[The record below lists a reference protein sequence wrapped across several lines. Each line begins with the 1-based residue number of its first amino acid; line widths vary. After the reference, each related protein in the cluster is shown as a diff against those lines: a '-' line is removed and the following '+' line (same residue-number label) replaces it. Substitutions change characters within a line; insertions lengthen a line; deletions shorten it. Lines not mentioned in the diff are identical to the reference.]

1 MHRIWLLVAL
11 LLIGCGTETL
21 STRAKPTTHPP
32 TMAAAATVPTA
43 SPTVIPTIAVPV
55 APMIVPPTSVVAR
68 PPTPAAAT
76 LTPIPP
82 TVAMKPTP
90 VPATVVARPP
100 TPAAATLT
108 PIPPTLAMK
117 PTPVPATMP
126 MAAVPAYP
134 SGGLGLSRAEWEKAH
149 GMGFGNPVRYEN
161 DKFLVVYIMGNVF
174 DVIYQFRGSG
184 MPINTAVTLSKA
196 YIPADAMFVRTYTDT
211 LGNRNDV
218 YLSSSLTAR
227 FTADANNYPWNAGKP
242 GSFTIVYDQ
251 GQGGVAGIELGIGD
265 NPG

>member
-1 MHRIWLLVAL
+1 MHRISLLVAL

-21 STRAKPTTHPP
+21 STRAKPTTPPP

-43 SPTVIPTIAVPV
+43 SPTVILTIAVPV

-90 VPATVVARPP
+90 VPAT
-100 TPAAATLT
+100 
-108 PIPPTLAMK
+108 
-117 PTPVPATMP
+117 MP
-126 MAAVPAYP
+126 MAAVPVYP

-184 MPINTAVTLSKA
+184 MPINTAFTLSKA

-218 YLSSSLTAR
+218 YLSLSLTAR
-227 FTADANNYPWNAGKP
+227 FTADANNYPWNDGKP
-242 GSFTIVYDQ
+242 GSFTIIYDQ